1 MCPYAWREW
10 CDGIVG
16 LRALI
21 IGDINKVTEKKEFSW
36 QVSWEQCILDPSFGE
51 IVISLAY

>member
-1 MCPYAWREW
+1 MCPYGWREW

-21 IGDINKVTEKKEFSW
+21 IGDINKVIIKKKKEFS
-36 QVSWEQCILDPSFGE
+36 DR
-51 IVISLAY
+51 